1 MQLKMIKTAKGSPD
15 GLKVVEYQ
23 KGETYEIPE
32 ELAKVFLEQM
42 KVAVFEIETPEDPQE
57 EIETPED
64 PKPEV
69 KPRKKRRPRKK
80 GHQKGRRK
88 RINNHGMGI
97 VHV

>member
-1 MQLKMIKTAKGSPD
+1 MKLRMIKTAKGSPD
-15 GLKVVEYQ
+15 GLKVVEYK

-69 KPRKKRRPRKK
+69 KTPEKKTTKKK
-80 GHQKGRRK
+80 GAPK
-88 RINNHGMGI
+88 RAPKRAAKKDK
-97 VHV
+97 